1 MASSALPMFGLILL
15 LLPVRK
21 ISRGPSS
28 KNGFFP
34 SSDSVSFCALGR
46 GFGMDPLQKVVS
58 SGSCASLTRSTLEKG
73 RDSNSLLGS
82 EGFRIGFAKDIVGV
96 AKFQAGSG
104 PPHKLP
110 KMTRFDNEFVM
121 KML

>member
-1 MASSALPMFGLILL
+1 
-15 LLPVRK
+15 
-21 ISRGPSS
+21 
-28 KNGFFP
+28 
-34 SSDSVSFCALGR
+34 
-46 GFGMDPLQKVVS
+46 MDPLQKMGS
-58 SGSCASLTRSTLEKG
+58 SGPCASLTRSTLEKG